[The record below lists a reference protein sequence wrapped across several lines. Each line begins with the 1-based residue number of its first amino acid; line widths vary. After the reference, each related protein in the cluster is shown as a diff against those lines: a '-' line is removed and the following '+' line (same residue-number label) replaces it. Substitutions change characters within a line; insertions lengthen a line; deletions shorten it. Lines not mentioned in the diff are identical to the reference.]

1 MDNIEIVRNDDHQI
15 VERWNSEDRGEI
27 GYGQD
32 FDDLEYGG
40 TPEEAL
46 KHLDTDTTVV
56 WKVVTGELSLRDLD
70 PNFILNILDDWY
82 HTRSTDFGNLESIV
96 EREKEEEEV

>member
-15 VERWNSEDRGEI
+15 VERWKGDRGEI

-32 FDDLEYGG
+32 FDDLEYGATG
-40 TPEEAL
+40 EEAL
-46 KHLDTDTTVV
+46 KHLNTDTTVV
-56 WKVVTGELSLRDLD
+56 WKVVTGELSLSDLD

-82 HTRSTDFGNLESIV
+82 HTRSTDLGNLESIV
-96 EREKEEEEV
+96 EREEEEEEV